1 MPEGPEVKNIS
12 DYLSKN
18 FKGLI
23 LISFG
28 YDDKSR
34 YRNGFPKEDLFK
46 SLLPL
51 KLLDV
56 FSKGKQIFFH
66 FYSLDLACKACS
78 KSEPRGSQAS
88 LGLDSNKE
96 IYLNSNLGME
106 GCWITDKKNHSNF
119 WLYFGKKIKVGKIYG
134 NFITNKLYYDDSRHL
149 GNLSLKSE
157 EEFIIKWNKIGPDL
171 LSEEISIELWSFKI
185 KNPRIK
191 NKQICDFLLNQQY
204 FSNVGKSEILYDA
217 RIRPDKTLSQL
228 SDEEIKKL
236 LQSSLQKIKQSY
248 LCGGVTIKSYMNPN
262 YDNTIEKKIF
272 PLFVYNQLFD
282 PLGNKVMKTVFNDKR
297 TTHWVPT
304 LQQ

>member
-66 FYSLDLACKACS
+66 FYSLDLACKTCS

-106 GCWITDKKNHSNF
+106 GCWTTNKKNHSNF
-119 WLYFGKKIKVGKIYG
+119 
-134 NFITNKLYYDDSRHL
+134 
-149 GNLSLKSE
+149 
-157 EEFIIKWNKIGPDL
+157 
-171 LSEEISIELWSFKI
+171 
-185 KNPRIK
+185 
-191 NKQICDFLLNQQY
+191 
-204 FSNVGKSEILYDA
+204 
-217 RIRPDKTLSQL
+217 
-228 SDEEIKKL
+228 
-236 LQSSLQKIKQSY
+236 
-248 LCGGVTIKSYMNPN
+248 
-262 YDNTIEKKIF
+262 
-272 PLFVYNQLFD
+272 
-282 PLGNKVMKTVFNDKR
+282 
-297 TTHWVPT
+297 
-304 LQQ
+304 